1 VLLAAT
7 AEDDANRLAASGN
20 LEAAIDAYRRAIAL
34 DPARTHAQASLG
46 MALVE
51 IGRTVD
57 AVPPLRAAI
66 RRGAPESAVPNA
78 LAFALV
84 KAGRTREAC
93 DVLEAA
99 RAISWRR
106 ERRQESRAAVR

>member
-1 VLLAAT
+1 
-7 AEDDANRLAASGN
+7 
-20 LEAAIDAYRRAIAL
+20 
-34 DPARTHAQASLG
+34 

-51 IGRTVD
+51 MGRTTEALPHLRE
-57 AVPPLRAAI
+57 AVRL
-66 RRGAPESAVPNA
+66 GTPESAVPNA

-99 RAISWRR
+99 RARFPGDANVARNLAQLSDECGKR
-106 ERRQESRAAVR
+106 